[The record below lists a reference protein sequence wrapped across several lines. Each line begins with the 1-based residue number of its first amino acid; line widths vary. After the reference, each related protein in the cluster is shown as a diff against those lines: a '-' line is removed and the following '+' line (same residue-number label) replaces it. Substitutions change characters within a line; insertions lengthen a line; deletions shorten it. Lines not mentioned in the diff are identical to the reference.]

1 MLKLLGLTL
10 AITLAACSPDDPRYK
25 NNELLEKPP
34 TLPRNKVAGDAECCD
49 DAVIPKKRY
58 RKGLGNDVYLTDT
71 TPMRIK
77 IKQPLEN
84 AWLTVGLA
92 LKQREMKVADHSR
105 EQSLFY
111 VQYQPKSLFSMFSS
125 DEDGDIY
132 LLKLSQD
139 GSETAVSAELA
150 NPSEQLNTRDDAQS
164 DADDLLYAVFETLRD
179 ELEE

>member
-1 MLKLLGLTL
+1 M
-10 AITLAACSPDDPRYK
+10 
-25 NNELLEKPP
+25 
-34 TLPRNKVAGDAECCD
+34 
-49 DAVIPKKRY
+49 
-58 RKGLGNDVYLTDT
+58 YLTDS
-71 TPMRIK
+71 TPIRIK

-92 LKQREMKVADHSR
+92 LKQRAMKVTDHSR

-111 VQYQPKSLFSMFSS
+111 VQYQPKSLLSMFSN

-139 GSETAVSAELA
+139 GSETAVSADLA
-150 NPSEQLNTRDDAQS
+150 HPSEQLNTRDDAQS